1 MTSCFVYRCMLPF
14 ALIGWTGSKQ
24 YNRLLRRFAI
34 DERGLILTSH
44 GLHRTRDRRTVG
56 QVPDD
61 GAVELGLDPDPP
73 APSLD
78 ADGKD
83 WWPVGWDE
91 TRVIVCERDVFELL
105 GVPYKEPWD
114 RDCPS

>member
-1 MTSCFVYRCMLPF
+1 MLPL

-24 YNRLLRRFAI
+24 YNRFLRRFAI

-44 GLHRTRDRRTVG
+44 GLHGTRDRRTVG
-56 QVPDD
+56 QTPDD
-61 GAVELGLDPDPP
+61 GSLELGLAPEPP

-78 ADGKD
+78 ANGAD
-83 WWPVGWDE
+83 WWPPGWDAGRQIE
-91 TRVIVCERDVFELL
+91 CERDVFELL
-105 GVPYKEPWD
+105 GVPYKEPRE